1 MPKAVNPSQSSS
13 KSLFVYKY
21 KNKRVLATRETR
33 HDASVAVVSQAMVK
47 LTYLSASFQAAVRA
61 CRTLFSDIPASA
73 AISFQTKDL
82 DICEGEMTEIS
93 ESSWEDVVRDLKSV
107 TVMIEENPL
116 PPLSSMN
123 RPLSP
128 PEDPSDA
135 SKLLSPFRCFCKGSQ
150 RLIPMCRND
159 TNQTRIQ

>member
-47 LTYLSASFQAAVRA
+47 LTYLSAPFQAAVRA
-61 CRTLFSDIPASA
+61 CRSLFSDIPASA